1 MAVSSIKHNMLMANA
16 NRQLNVNTKT
26 KAKTAERLSSGYK
39 INRAADDAAGLSIS
53 EKMRWMIRGL
63 NQGTENAQDGVSWVQ
78 IGDGSLEET
87 HAMLHRMTELAIKS
101 SNGTCTD
108 ADRAM
113 MQVEFDQLQTEIDRL
128 TDNTYFN
135 EKHIFKEHEYPY
147 YQIEGNI
154 VWEQDQLHKI
164 REGENDLV
172 ITYRKEEKDQPT
184 TATITVDAGEYTTQE
199 LIDEID
205 TAFEKAGLL
214 KKGLMFEYTDLGT
227 CNLNLEDGEKIDEI
241 SGGLSYL
248 LYDNFGGGDL
258 GALIGT
264 TSYSSLNS
272 GIKIIP
278 GLNDEIHFTLIDP
291 EDVRNEHNT
300 AVEIGFP
307 VTITG
312 SNTKTKKELME
323 LLQAEVNGALSAKGI
338 NPRVDTDGDGVED
351 ADLVKV
357 EEYGKHIKM
366 SSEQYILSE
375 FWGNMFKVDDYGTY
389 TSIFYDNIHEVQ
401 NVHYVPAE
409 FQGAYVLQYTA
420 SGDAYDEQAS
430 VFHIKKGVNNLL
442 VLKPNETGQEITLD
456 LTDLHG
462 QTLDGKTMEE
472 ACGILNTE
480 IANLY
485 GADIP
490 LKFQAVKSSTTPMT
504 DSQGNRKLVGYT
516 AMQIVSEVAEPG
528 KKVGIVKSKS
538 TAYNTLF
545 AQQSVSEY
553 HNDARCGGIDNRFD
567 SNAKL
572 TGGRNLAN
580 GLAVTDDNNM
590 FRITIGRVGQQALT
604 ADIKLDNSPAGGKYS
619 LADLQDQIQQKL
631 NDAFSSAPAEMK
643 DDQGRVIVVSN
654 SGGHIVLTGATEKTA
669 SIRVGAVGA
678 NEGYTDIFPDQ
689 KIIPKSSS
697 PTNPSQTATLVPPVK
712 GAKFETDG
720 SGNTIVTIPS
730 AHDGDFVVYVDGQE
744 RRITGAD
751 NLYNAAPGKDG
762 KWKLEDLKAYI
773 DKKLAPVVTPKTF
786 NPFSVSGEQDEITL
800 PTGTISDSGYTN
812 SYIPSF
818 NAVGG
823 STWTG
828 LQGEGGEMT
837 STRSPQLTTKSLG
850 ISSTTPFTFTSQEF
864 TITRSDG
871 TSRTFQVA
879 LNKSYSNINTLKSEL
894 QTAIDNACDKKHGQ
908 VGGIIVDVSGGGLKF
923 TVNMGAV
930 NTANVLDGQGT
941 TLSMNTNTNST
952 NATEMAKSQFLKD
965 LYGTKYP
972 AEITIGAS
980 EDDHNYYY
988 AQTKG
993 VNDSFMVGG
1002 TAQTLKFKV
1011 KTPGST
1017 KETAV
1022 NVTLAKN
1029 TTYNKTSLKAALNA
1043 QLNKVGYKAD
1053 YDANGQIVITGDD
1066 AHSGDN
1072 YSISFDADGSKG
1084 AMNYIF
1090 GYPGGKLTKGYQA
1103 SGTLPLQMQ
1112 KKITITSGKQNFKI
1126 KVDGGTEKTVKLTA
1140 GTYGEGGK
1148 YTLQELLDQIVKQ
1161 TQVSKKNT
1169 ITATVDAYGNVSM
1182 ATVSANGPNSKIEIT
1197 YDDSATSAMPD
1208 IFGYTQKAGAEINFV
1223 EGADGKYTVELT
1235 RKIDDRAPD
1244 PTLSYYRKVQ
1254 VVSDK
1259 VDAKEH
1265 STGYQG
1271 GSFIYS
1277 DTRDDAP
1284 EYDDGYHSTMY
1295 SYMQGVSL
1303 AGNGKLE
1310 PNGKIQIDQ
1319 YNNKLTFYFS
1329 DNYGTAS
1336 QSVQKI
1342 EIDGTDLPDG
1352 LYTPEELRDKLQE
1365 AINKK
1370 TGNVQKINVKYQN
1383 GGIRLESANAGRR
1396 YWIYGNTS
1404 GYRPSGSFYD
1414 KVLCSSRTKSVGKDI
1429 IKDTKGAAAG
1439 GEVYAVGRQDLK
1451 NKEVKIQK
1459 DGNDYLTLEFTYPP
1473 AANAPSKTVR
1483 LEMTLDP
1490 GYYKGEALEK
1500 QIQKQLDKALEE
1512 AGLPKG
1518 LIEAG
1523 IGNVKHNVVVSGAIN
1538 DRALGFKLSETVKG
1552 PAEGAYKIQAI
1563 GGTAAFSIFYA
1574 TEGDI
1579 ARAYIRGGKDISGG
1593 VEIKEGQEEFS
1604 VDIDGK
1610 TYKIGLTAG
1619 KYTAEELVAHM
1630 NSVMHDDPGNKVP
1643 LVASIDEGRLKLMHS
1658 RYGKHKISNLQGR
1671 IKDKLFF
1678 AEKGAKVTEDPIYLR
1693 VSGVSGDW
1701 IDIERPWMNTMSLG
1715 INSLT
1720 ISKYKYAQKAIGR
1733 LKEAV
1738 TKVSD
1743 VRSYFGAKQNR
1754 LESTIRNNMNK
1765 AENTTAAESRIRDA
1779 DISKE
1784 AVENSIHSILEQTGV
1799 SMMAQTRQNADLV
1812 LQLLS

>member
-16 NRQLNVNTKT
+16 NRQLNINTKT

-63 NQGTENAQDGVSWVQ
+63 NTGTENAQDGVSWVQ

-87 HAMLHRMTELAIKS
+87 HAMLHRMTELAIKA
-101 SNGTCTD
+101 SNETCTD

-113 MQVEFDQLQTEIDRL
+113 MQAEFDQLQTEIDRL

-154 VWEQDQLHKI
+154 VWAQDQLHKI

-214 KKGLMFEYTDLGT
+214 KKGLMFEYTDLGN
-227 CNLNLEDGEKIDEI
+227 CNLNLEGGEKIDEI

-264 TSYSSLNS
+264 TSYLSDYA
-272 GIKIIP
+272 GIGIVKDV
-278 GLNDEIHFTLIDP
+278 NDEISFKLIDP
-291 EDVRNEHNT
+291 EDTREENGPAT
-300 AVEIGFP
+300 TISFKVEPPG
-307 VTITG
+307 
-312 SNTKTKKELME
+312 NKTKLQLME
-323 LLQAEVNGALSAKGI
+323 MLRTKLSDELTKRGI
-338 NPRVDTDGDGVED
+338 NPRVDTDGDGIED
-351 ADLVKV
+351 DDLVKV
-357 EEYGKHIKM
+357 EHYGNHIKM

-375 FWGNMFKVDDYGTY
+375 FKGNMFKVDDYGTY
-389 TSIFYDNIHEVQ
+389 TSIFYDNIHGVQ

-409 FQGAYVLQYTA
+409 FQGAYVLQYT
-420 SGDAYDEQAS
+420 SNGDAYDEQAS
-430 VFHIKKGVNNLL
+430 VFHITKGVNNLL
-442 VLKPNETGQEITLD
+442 VLRPNETGPEITLD

-553 HNDARCGGIDNRFD
+553 HNDARCGGNDSQFD

-580 GLAVTDDNNM
+580 GLAVTNDNNM
-590 FRITIGRVGQQALT
+590 FRITIGRIGQTALS
-604 ADIKLDNSPAGGKYS
+604 ADITLDNSPAGGKYDI
-619 LADLQDQIQQKL
+619 ADLVGQIQQKL
-631 NDAFSSAPAEMK
+631 DAAFTDAPAEMK

-654 SGGHIVLTGATEKTA
+654 SGGHIVLTGATEKAA

-697 PTNPSQTATLVPPVK
+697 PTNPTQTATLVPPVK

-720 SGNTIVTIPS
+720 SGNTTVTIPS

-751 NLYNAAPGKDG
+751 NLYNAAPNHDG

-773 DKKLAPVVTPKTF
+773 DKKLAPIVTPKTF

-828 LQGEGGEMT
+828 LQGEGGIMT

-864 TITRSDG
+864 TIQRSDG
-871 TSRTFQVA
+871 TSKTFQVA

-894 QTAIDNACDKKHGQ
+894 QTAIDNACDKKHGE
-908 VGGIIVDVSGGGLKF
+908 VGGIIVGVSGGALTF
-923 TVNMGAV
+923 SVNMGVV
-930 NTANVLDGQGT
+930 NTANVLDGHDT
-941 TLSMNTNTNST
+941 YLSMNTNTNST
-952 NATEMAKSQFLKD
+952 DATEMAKSQFLKD

-972 AEITIGAS
+972 AEIAIGAS
-980 EDDHNYYY
+980 EDKHDYYY
-988 AQTKG
+988 SQTKG
-993 VNDSFMVGG
+993 VNDSFKIGG

-1029 TTYNKTSLKAALNA
+1029 TTYTKETLKKAINT
-1043 QLNKVGYKAD
+1043 QLNKVGYTAD
-1053 YDANGQIVITGDD
+1053 YDGNGRIVITGDA

-1084 AMNYIF
+1084 ALSYIF
-1090 GYPGGKLTKGYQA
+1090 GYDGGKLTKGYKA
-1103 SGTLPLQMQ
+1103 EGTLPLQMQ
-1112 KKITITSGKQNFKI
+1112 KTVEITSGKQNFKI
-1126 KVDGGTEKTVKLTA
+1126 KVDGKETTVKLA
-1140 GTYGEGGK
+1140 VGTYGEGGTK
-1148 YTLQELLDQIVKQ
+1148 TLQNLLDQIKTQ

-1182 ATVSANGPNSKIEIT
+1182 ATVSANGSSSKIEIT
-1197 YDDSATSAMPD
+1197 YDGSDTSAMPD
-1208 IFGYTQKAGAEINFV
+1208 IFGYTQKAGAEIKFV
-1223 EGADGKYTVELT
+1223 EGTDGKYTVQLA
-1235 RKIDDRAPD
+1235 RKIDDKAPD

-1284 EYDDGYHSTMY
+1284 EYDDGYHSKMY
-1295 SYMQGVSL
+1295 SFVQGVSL
-1303 AGNGKLE
+1303 AGNDKLE
-1310 PNGKIQIDQ
+1310 PNGKVQIDQ
-1319 YNNKLTFYFS
+1319 YNNKLTFYFT

-1370 TGNVQKINVKYQN
+1370 TGNVQKINVKYEN

-1396 YWIYGNTS
+1396 YWIYGNT
-1404 GYRPSGSFYD
+1404 GPAAYRPSGSFYD

-1429 IKDTKGAAAG
+1429 IRDAKGTAAG

-1500 QIQKQLDKALEE
+1500 QLQKQLDKALEE

-1523 IGNVKHNVVVSGAIN
+1523 IGNVKHDVVISGAIN

-1552 PAEGAYKIQAI
+1552 PAEGAYKIEAI

-1604 VDIDGK
+1604 LDIDGK
-1610 TYKIGLTAG
+1610 TYTIELTAG
-1619 KYTAEELVAHM
+1619 KYTADELVAHM

-1643 LVASIDEGRLKLMHS
+1643 LVATIDEGRLKLMHS

-1671 IKDKLFF
+1671 IKDRLFF

-1701 IDIERPWMNTMSLG
+1701 IDIERPWMNTLSLG

-1765 AENTTAAESRIRDA
+1765 SENTTAAESRIRDA

-1784 AVENSIHSILEQTGV
+1784 VVENSIHSILEQAGV
-1799 SMMAQTRQNADLV
+1799 SMMTQMNQNANMA